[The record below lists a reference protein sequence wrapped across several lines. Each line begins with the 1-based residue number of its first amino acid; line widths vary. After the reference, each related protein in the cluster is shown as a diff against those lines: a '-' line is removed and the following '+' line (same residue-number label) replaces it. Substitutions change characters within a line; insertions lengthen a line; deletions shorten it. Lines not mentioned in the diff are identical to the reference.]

1 MLEDRADRPTV
12 KVLYEAALLGLLLS
26 MTVDHY
32 QIFSPARL
40 PTMTDVLMN
49 TVGALLGAS
58 LGANRWSKPEA
69 NSDEIVRSAA
79 GYVRLQN
86 DSCGSTSSGD
96 RFS

>member
-1 MLEDRADRPTV
+1 MGRSLCYETGGHATLLEDRADRPTV

-58 LGANRWSKPEA
+58 LQPVEQTRRTAR
-69 NSDEIVRSAA
+69 
-79 GYVRLQN
+79 RL
-86 DSCGSTSSGD
+86 
-96 RFS
+96 